1 MIEPVTQPTQDDDFS
16 DADPGQATQ
25 GIESQAG
32 THVLQSVL
40 DAVAM
45 VGTGLDLDAVLK
57 RIVEAACTVTNAR
70 YGALGVL
77 DPKHRR
83 LQEFVYHGID
93 ERTARAIGHLPQGEG
108 ILGLLILDPRP
119 LRIAE
124 ISAHPDSV
132 GFPPNHPAM
141 HSFLGVPVFTG
152 DQVFGNLY
160 LTEKQG
166 ATEFTEQD
174 ERIIT
179 HFATIA
185 GVAIANA
192 QMHQRREEVRVAT
205 ERERIARDL
214 HDSVIQRIF
223 SVGLSLQTTLSRV
236 EDEKVKAAISQAI
249 EDLDGTIRQ
258 IRTTIFTLEPPA
270 GTEEGLRARVLQIC
284 SEASRMLGFDPDVSF
299 AGPVDDT
306 PEEIG
311 VEVLTTL
318 REALSNVA
326 RHAKARHVE
335 VELRRNGG
343 LRLRVRDDGIGLQ
356 GRAASDTAVASGKGG
371 SPEAETVLPK
381 TGRGIPDMATRA
393 ELLGG
398 SFSLRAHPEGG
409 SELIWHVPVATRAED
424 EAVSDS

>member
-1 MIEPVTQPTQDDDFS
+1 MIEPVTKPTEDSGLS

-25 GIESQAG
+25 SIEGRAG
-32 THVLQSVL
+32 TNVLQSVL

-45 VGTGLDLDAVLK
+45 VGTGLDLDAVLEK
-57 RIVEAACTVTNAR
+57 IVEAACTVTSAR

-77 DPKHRR
+77 DPEHRH

-93 ERTARAIGHLPQGEG
+93 EKTARAIGHLPQGEG

-141 HSFLGVPVFTG
+141 HSFLGVPIFTG

-166 ATEFTEQD
+166 ATEFSEQD

-192 QMHQRREEVRVAT
+192 QMHKRREELRVAT

-249 EDLDGTIRQ
+249 EDLDRTIRQ

-270 GTEEGLRARVLQIC
+270 STEEGLRTRVLQIC
-284 SEASRMLGFDPDVSF
+284 SEASRMLGFEPDVIF

-306 PEEIG
+306 PEEIA
-311 VEVLTTL
+311 VEALTTL

-335 VELRRNGG
+335 VELRRNAG
-343 LRLRVRDDGIGLQ
+343 LRLRVRDDGVGLRNQ
-356 GRAASDTAVASGKGG
+356 AEMSSGI
-371 SPEAETVLPK
+371 SAELEAQTILPK

-409 SELIWHVPVATRAED
+409 SELVWHVPVKTRRED
-424 EAVSDS
+424 KPVSIP